1 MIAFQK
7 TATLCSIV
15 AAFALCGISSSDAD
29 PASEV
34 AAIHAVD
41 QAWVKAYNGGDV
53 DTVAS
58 LYDEHAVLLPP
69 GAPPAHGRTA
79 IRAFLASGMAAFAK
93 DGLSFSLGAQPDGGV
108 SGNMGWASG
117 SYTVKDKSGRVV
129 ETGKYLSVSRK
140 KDGKW
145 LYIRDTWNSDGPP
158 ASAEPAP
165 PVKK

>member
-1 MIAFQK
+1 MIAFK
-7 TATLCSIV
+7 ETATLCGIV
-15 AAFALCGISSSDAD
+15 AALALCGVSSSAAD

-41 QAWVKAYNGGDV
+41 QVWVKAYNAGDV

-69 GAPPAHGRTA
+69 SAPAAHGRAA
-79 IRAFLASGMAAFAK
+79 IRAFLANGMAAFAK
-93 DGLSFSLGAQPDGGV
+93 DGLAFSLGAKPDGGV
-108 SGNMGWASG
+108 SGTMGWASG

-158 ASAEPAP
+158 ASAEPAA